1 MKTPWDRDR
10 KTKAWERYERG
21 RAYNNRLTP
30 NQYNL
35 VNTNIEFFAGNQWLH
50 LAQTPAMQKLPKPTF
65 NIIKRVASL
74 FVASLTS
81 SAASVSFDELSY
93 YSGDPIGAGI
103 SAETPLSAGADAPPK
118 GASPLWRTPALRG
131 GRGLMS
137 SEPGQGGRAEQQDVN
152 GAAIATA
159 EVQNLLEKFKMDYR
173 IREAL
178 FDGAQTGD
186 YCAHFW
192 WDADAIPY
200 GGAFG
205 PYRGEIQMELVDGIN
220 VMFGNPNTPDT
231 ERQPYILIIG
241 RDTVEHL
248 RDEMKRHHEA
258 RSRREQ
264 AGWTGARA
272 SGGPGSG
279 PQTSPSRREAGRREQ
294 AERDKDWEDGFEDS
308 ELQPDSDYT
317 DQAGVGGRTELE
329 ADAQDGKALYV
340 IMYEKRTHE
349 EDDVD
354 PDTGEARTENV
365 LDKNGDPVQMTSEDG
380 RPLIGVDGQPVYK
393 TRKARKRVTSVHVT
407 KATKSCVIYEDVDTG
422 LSRYPVAWGNWE
434 KQKNQYHGRALV
446 TGIIPN
452 QIFINSMFAMVMRH
466 LQLMGF
472 PKTVY
477 NADLISHWTNEVG
490 QAIGVRGLQPGQ
502 NISQVAYNLQPA
514 DMSNQIIQA
523 IDKAVTYTKDC
534 LGATDAQM
542 GNVKPDNTSALMVL
556 QSSAEVPLENTRAG
570 MYEWLEDIGA
580 ILLDMMGTYYGQRP
594 MVRDRDF
601 DEIVTDPSTGAPM
614 LNPMTGTMM
623 TNKVTRRVVVEYD
636 FTKFKHLWFNVR
648 VNAGATTYYS
658 EIAMVQTLDN
668 LRRDGTLEIIDY
680 LERIPDKLIPRKA
693 ELVRELRQRAA
704 MQTRDQAAA
713 VRKQSAAGGGIVTAP
728 DSYVQRGLG

>member
-65 NIIKRVASL
+65 NIIKRVASR

>member
-1 MKTPWDRDR
+1 MERM
-10 KTKAWERYERG
+10 TKVWERYERG
-21 RAYNNRLTP
+21 RSYNNRLTP

-65 NIIKRVASL
+65 NIIKRIASL

-93 YSGDPIGAGI
+93 YAGDDIQ
-103 SAETPLSAGADAPPK
+103 SADANMAAT
-118 GASPLWRTPALRG
+118 G
-131 GRGLMS
+131 
-137 SEPGQGGRAEQQDVN
+137 GQGGREEHDDVN
-152 GAAIATA
+152 GAAVATA

-186 YCAHFW
+186 YCAHFY
-192 WDADAIPY
+192 WDADAVPY

-205 PYRGEIQMELVDGIN
+205 PYKGAIEMELVDGIN
-220 VMFGNPNTPDT
+220 VMFGNPNDSCV
-231 ERQPYILIIG
+231 EKQPYILIIG
-241 RDTVEHL
+241 RDTTGNL
-248 RDEMKRHHEA
+248 RDEAKRH
-258 RSRREQ
+258 R
-264 AGWTGARA
+264 
-272 SGGPGSG
+272 
-279 PQTSPSRREAGRREQ
+279 
-294 AERDKDWEDGFEDS
+294 KDMLEDI
-308 ELQPDSDYT
+308 QPDADNT
-317 DQAGVGGRTELE
+317 FQAAQGGQIELE
-329 ADAQDGKALYV
+329 PDDRDGKTLYAY
-340 IMYEKRTHE
+340 MYEKKTKE
-349 EDDVD
+349 VDVLDDFGNPVMED
-354 PDTGEARTENV
+354 V
-365 LDKNGDPVQMTSEDG
+365 LDKDGKPVRETNEDG
-380 RPLIGVDGQPVYK
+380 VPLRDPDGNPVYK
-393 TRKARKRVTSVHVT
+393 QKKAKRLVTSVHVT
-407 KATKSCVIYEDVDTG
+407 KATKTCVIFEDIDTG
-422 LSRYPVAWGNWE
+422 LSRYPIAWGNWE

-477 NADLISHWTNEVG
+477 NADLISQWTNEVG
-490 QAIGVRGLQPGQ
+490 QAIAVRGLQPGQ
-502 NISQVAYNLQPA
+502 NISQAAYNLQPA

-523 IDKAVTYTKDC
+523 IDKAVAYTKDC
-534 LGATDAQM
+534 LGATDAQL

-570 MYEWLEDIGA
+570 LHEWLEDIGA
-580 ILLDMMGTYYGQRP
+580 ILLDMIGTYYGERP
-594 MVRDRDF
+594 MVREREF
-601 DEIVTDPSTGAPM
+601 AEPVLNPATGKPM

-623 TNKVTRRVVVEYD
+623 TNKVVRRVLVNYD
-636 FTKFKHLWFNVR
+636 FSKFKKLWFNVR

-668 LRRDGTLEIIDY
+668 LRRDGTLEVIDY

-693 ELVRELRQRAA
+693 ELIQNLRLRMAQQVADPAAA
-704 MQTRDQAAA
+704 M
-713 VRKQSAAGGGIVTAP
+713 AGGGVAPGSVAMGGGGSQVNPTVGGELSEDKALANLPAGMQNKFATLPETA
-728 DSYVQRGLG
+728 QRSLRQLGGMKGG

>member
-1 MKTPWDRDR
+1 MKAQWERDR

-93 YSGDPIGAGI
+93 YSGDPLGTAKNEAPTEARRSGFGGERRNAGMGEF
-103 SAETPLSAGADAPPK
+103 SAAEGNEQYE
-118 GASPLWRTPALRG
+118 
-131 GRGLMS
+131 GRS
-137 SEPGQGGRAEQQDVN
+137 DDVN

-248 RDEMKRHHEA
+248 RDEMKQH
-258 RSRREQ
+258 Q
-264 AGWTGARA
+264 
-272 SGGPGSG
+272 SGKKS
-279 PQTSPSRREAGRREQ
+279 
-294 AERDKDWEDGFEDS
+294 GFEDS
-308 ELQPDSDYT
+308 DLQPDSDYT

-354 PDTGEARTENV
+354 PDTGEVRTENV
-365 LDKNGDPVQMTSEDG
+365 LDKNGDPVQVTSEDG

-601 DEIVTDPSTGAPM
+601 DEIVTDQSTGAPM
-614 LNPMTGTMM
+614 LNPMTGTML

-704 MQTRDQAAA
+704 MQTGNPA
-713 VRKQSAAGGGIVTAP
+713 SAGGIAPGSLMAGGGGAKSPSPVSMGSGGNSNPTVGGPLSEDKAVANLP
-728 DSYVQRGLG
+728 ASMQAKYDTMPSSAQRSLRQIGSMGG